1 MMEHNEMEKRLEAL
15 ERKIDRLQAYHDVAN
30 VMAGYAINHC
40 QKNIA
45 HDADY
50 FALDMPDVSVEIANG
65 GVLVG
70 PEAVK
75 ALYKDVYYQEEYHG
89 KYLKHY
95 LTTPAIEVA
104 EDGKT
109 ARGVWYSP
117 GWESDKLDGSEDIV
131 PIISFGAYSADFIKT
146 EKGWKIWHL
155 HWYHVV
161 KCQFED
167 GWVHPAKEKQED
179 PAGARKR
186 HPALKNA
193 TVLDP
198 TYQFEYNLSA
208 IQESIPAAPLPY
220 QTWDGDLS
228 WPLVEAVKR
237 NNQETTEEGS

>member
-1 MMEHNEMEKRLEAL
+1 MEMAELEQKLAEIDRKL
-15 ERKIDRLQAYHDVAN
+15 ERLQAYHDVAN

-70 PEAVK
+70 PDAVK
-75 ALYKDVYYQEEYHG
+75 ALYAEVYYQPEYKG

-95 LTTPAIEVA
+95 LATPAIEVA
-104 EDGKT
+104 ADGKT
-109 ARGVWYSP
+109 AKGVWYSP
-117 GWESDKLDGSEDIV
+117 GWESDTLDGSKDIV

-155 HWYHVV
+155 HWYHAV
-161 KCQFED
+161 KCQLQK
-167 GWVHPAKEKQED
+167 GWVQPEPKEMPKSSRNE
-179 PAGARKR
+179 
-186 HPALKNA
+186 HPALQGA
-193 TVLDP
+193 TILPP
-198 TYQFEYNLSA
+198 TYEFSYHLNA

-220 QTWDGDLS
+220 ETWDGDLS
-228 WPLVEAVKR
+228 WPLVEAVSRSEDGK
-237 NNQETTEEGS
+237 